1 MKKVFLMA
9 VLSVFALA
17 VSAQSWTS
25 FIKIYGTAITSSN
38 VDNISSLFKGD
49 LKAGTI
55 TYDYPSNTLTLDGV
69 NIERGEAGWMF
80 SFNGELDG
88 VAAPDIYIVIKGTNI
103 INNTTATKGYTG
115 TVFGLNK
122 GATVFVDGASKD
134 ATKDT
139 LRIQNGG
146 TDFLGDFYDSYGNHN
161 KLRLR
166 NLSLISYDIA
176 WSLGGNNDERLL
188 DLDIEK
194 CYVRSYVT
202 GGVLNH
208 LASLNLKDCKF
219 SKPANAALNETT
231 HQVEANGEAPKLV
244 EITVGKAQAINHVDA
259 TMSTSAKIVK
269 DGVIYINRGGRLFTV
284 QGQEVK

>member
-1 MKKVFLMA
+1 MLMKKVFLMA

-17 VSAQSWTS
+17 VSAQSWES
-25 FIKIYGTAITSSN
+25 SVKIFGTKISSSN
-38 VDNISSLFKGD
+38 VDNLASLFGTD
-49 LKAGTI
+49 GFTSGTI
-55 TYDYPSNTLTLDGV
+55 TYDYASNTLTLDNVVITKKKG
-69 NIERGEAGWMF
+69 GWMF
-80 SFNGELDG
+80 AFTCEDLRDAY
-88 VAAPDIYIVIKGTNI
+88 VVIKGTNVI
-103 INNTTATKGYTG
+103 DNNTASGP
-115 TVFGLNK
+115 VFGLNN
-122 GATVFVDGASKD
+122 GVTLFVDGASKD

-139 LRIQNGG
+139 IRIQNGG
-146 TDFLGDFYDSYGNHN
+146 TDFIGDLYDSYGNSN

-166 NLSLISYDIA
+166 NLSLISYEVV

-208 LASLNLKDCKF
+208 LASLNLKGCKF

-244 EITVGKAQAINHVDA
+244 EITVGKAQAINQVDA

>member
-1 MKKVFLMA
+1 MLMKKVFLMA

-17 VSAQSWTS
+17 VCAQSWES
-25 FIKIYGTAITSSN
+25 SVKVYGTKITSSN

-69 NIERGEAGWMF
+69 KIERGEAGWMF
-80 SFNGELDG
+80 AFTCEDLRD
-88 VAAPDIYIVIKGTNI
+88 AYIVIKGTNVI
-103 INNTTATKGYTG
+103 ENTTSKGSSG
-115 TVFGLNK
+115 TAFGLDN
-122 GATVFVDGASKD
+122 GITVFVDGASKD

-146 TDFLGDFYDSYGNHN
+146 TDFVGDRYDSYGNSN
-161 KLRLR
+161 KLRIR
-166 NLSLISYDIA
+166 NLSIISYDVVN
-176 WSLGGNNDERLL
+176 SLTGNNDEKLL
-188 DLDIEK
+188 DLDLEK
-194 CYVRSYVT
+194 CYVRSYVS
-202 GGVLNH
+202 GSVLTK

-219 SKPANAALNETT
+219 SKPANAAFNETT

-244 EITVGKAQAINHVDA
+244 EITVGKAQAINQVDA

-269 DGVIYINRGGRLFTV
+269 DGVMYFNRGGRLFTV